1 MGETPG
7 SFFEALSLAGPQPML
22 AQAEGTLRFE
32 LREGGTTH
40 RWLVSIDRGEVS
52 VSRGQR
58 KADCVIRADKAL
70 FEGIARGEVNATAA
84 ALRGAIEVEGDPRL
98 LTLFQRILPGPPAK
112 RRKAR

>member
-1 MGETPG
+1 VGDPPS
-7 SFFEALSLAGPQPML
+7 SFFEALSSSGHDPLL
-22 AQAEGTLRFE
+22 AQATGTLRFE

-40 RWLVSIDRGEVS
+40 RWLVSVDRGEIS
-52 VSRGQR
+52 VSRARR

-112 RRKAR
+112 RRRAR